1 MSAKEMHSGE
11 QREAFG
17 EGRLQSRNSVQVF
30 NRDASEKALRPIAE
44 GRCFTSALVE
54 WSALRQTP
62 SVFQVIFNEISAA
75 EISQLPTLEQLE
87 VLNEFQVKPE
97 DLEGIEDHPEG
108 AKFGQIERDGKK
120 LYRYRASDVRI
131 YFEVSK
137 DHRSVIVHRVLS
149 KNTFQ
154 DFLYRANL
162 PVGDDDALAQSKSF
176 WALIEEGER
185 ARRV

>member
-1 MSAKEMHSGE
+1 VAQVKRRITPEV
-11 QREAFG
+11 
-17 EGRLQSRNSVQVF
+17 SRVT
-30 NRDASEKALRPIAE
+30 PI
-44 GRCFTSALVE
+44 SALVE
-54 WSALRQTP
+54 SSAMRQTP
-62 SVFQVIFNEISAA
+62 PVFQVIFNEISAA

-87 VLNEFQVKPE
+87 VLSEFQVKPE
-97 DLEGIEDHPEG
+97 DLDGIEDLPPG

-137 DHRSVIVHRVLS
+137 DHQSVVVHRVLS

-162 PVGDDDALAQSKSF
+162 PVGDDDSLAGSKQF

-185 ARRV
+185 ARQL

>member
-1 MSAKEMHSGE
+1 
-11 QREAFG
+11 
-17 EGRLQSRNSVQVF
+17 
-30 NRDASEKALRPIAE
+30 
-44 GRCFTSALVE
+44 
-54 WSALRQTP
+54 
-62 SVFQVIFNEISAA
+62 VFQVIFNEISAA
-75 EISQLPTLEQLE
+75 EISQLPTLEQLD

-97 DLEGIEDHPEG
+97 DLEGIEEKAG
-108 AKFGQIERDGKK
+108 TRFGQIERDGKK

-137 DHRSVIVHRVLS
+137 DHHSVIVHRVLS

-162 PVGDDDALAQSKSF
+162 PVGDDDSLAKSKQF

>member
-1 MSAKEMHSGE
+1 MAHDL
-11 QREAFG
+11 
-17 EGRLQSRNSVQVF
+17 RLR
-30 NRDASEKALRPIAE
+30 
-44 GRCFTSALVE
+44 SALVE
-54 WSALRQTP
+54 PAGIRQTQG
-62 SVFQVIFNEISAA
+62 VFQVIFNEISAA

-97 DLEGIEDHPEG
+97 DLEGIEDLPAG

-137 DHRSVIVHRVLS
+137 DHQSVIVHRVLN

-162 PVGDDDALAQSKSF
+162 PVGDDDSLAGSKQF

-185 ARRV
+185 ARQL